1 MWVFRKYL
9 PDKDHNTLG
18 EMSDARPHPS
28 SSQKIETIFNLTFWI
43 ADGRVTTKFYIY
55 FFKVEINGHFYIPF
69 LVQFKQEVCLY
80 AAEDNINTEIT
91 KEHFIYQS

>member
-1 MWVFRKYL
+1 MAVSLQSF
-9 PDKDHNTLG
+9 
-18 EMSDARPHPS
+18 
-28 SSQKIETIFNLTFWI
+28 IIFL
-43 ADGRVTTKFYIY
+43 
-55 FFKVEINGHFYIPF
+55 KVEYNGPFYIPF